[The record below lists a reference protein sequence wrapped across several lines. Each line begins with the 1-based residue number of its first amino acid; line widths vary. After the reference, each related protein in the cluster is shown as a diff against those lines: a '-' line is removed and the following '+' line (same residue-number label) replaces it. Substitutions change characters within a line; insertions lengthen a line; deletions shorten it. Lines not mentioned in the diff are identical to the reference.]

1 MDTQVA
7 NELINKFMENK
18 NNYYGI
24 CWNSLME
31 VVERIESLTDP
42 IHGGFTVT
50 VSNTRCSII
59 ADLFRP
65 NESTAPEYYYTIQT
79 ETKIKSV
86 FTAVIAF
93 INWYNI
99 NIKKNINLIENH

>member
-1 MDTQVA
+1 MDNQAT
-7 NELINKFMENK
+7 NELINRFMENK
-18 NNYYGI
+18 NHHYGI

-50 VSNTRCSII
+50 ISNTRCSII

-65 NESTAPEYYYTIQT
+65 NESTAREYYYTIQT

-86 FTAVIAF
+86 LTSVAAF

-99 NIKKNINLIENH
+99 NIKKTINSLENH

>member
-1 MDTQVA
+1 MHAA

-18 NNYYGI
+18 NHYYGI

-31 VVERIESLTDP
+31 AVERIESLTDP

-50 VSNTRCSII
+50 ISNTCCSIVS
-59 ADLFRP
+59 DTFKP
-65 NESTAPEYYYTIQT
+65 NELTFTGFNYDSYA

-86 FTAVIAF
+86 LTAVTAF
-93 INWYNI
+93 ISWYNI
-99 NIKKNINLIENH
+99 NIKKKY